1 MNGIDKLI
9 TLNNVGSLKCKK
21 IRKKNCQLITNKNQ
35 TAVQINYGFH
45 SFRLYDAFQQ
55 THEFEDIFDQSDH
68 KEVFSIH
75 FKLDVAFDGADEVDE
90 SLNLIKGGG

>member
-1 MNGIDKLI
+1 MASFNRHMN
-9 TLNNVGSLKCKK
+9 LK
-21 IRKKNCQLITNKNQ
+21 T
-35 TAVQINYGFH
+35 
-45 SFRLYDAFQQ
+45 S
-55 THEFEDIFDQSDH
+55 FDQSDH